1 MEVKEF
7 NRSNA
12 REISNRIQEVL
23 DNLSDELGLT
33 LKMDG
38 GRFSDD
44 KLTLKVEVTIQNEDG
59 GRMISDQ
66 TNGRADREAKSE
78 GISFKAPHFIGSIW
92 NLSGRAGLCKVDDY
106 KSKNRSYPFIVEA
119 YESGKRFKAG
129 SSSFRMGKELVPPTD
144 IEFMKWFTLDV
155 EDDTISPEDEEI
167 CDRINEYMSV
177 AYPSEE
183 FFDACGEIFDKG
195 LANTIWGNI
204 YSMLFQHGA
213 SLTEVTN
220 HLQAILAT
228 PKRKRTRK

>member
-92 NLSGRAGLCKVDDY
+92 KLSGRAGLCKVVDY

-204 YSMLFQHGA
+204 YSMLFQNGA
-213 SLTEVTN
+213 SLNEVTN

>member
-12 REISNRIQEVL
+12 REISDRIQEAL
-23 DNLSDELGLT
+23 DTLSGELGLT
-33 LKMDG
+33 FKMDG
-38 GRFSDD
+38 GRFSAD

-66 TNGRADREAKSE
+66 TLGRADRAATSE

-92 NLSGRAGLCKVDDY
+92 ELKRTGLCKVVDY

-129 SSSFRMGKELVPPTD
+129 SYSFCMGKELVPPTD

-155 EDDTISPEDEEI
+155 EDDTISQEDEEI
-167 CDRINEYMSV
+167 CDRINDYMSV

-195 LANTIWGNI
+195 LANTIWSGI

-213 SLTEVTN
+213 SVTEVTN

>member
-7 NRSNA
+7 NRSNS
-12 REISNRIQEVL
+12 REISDRIQEAL
-23 DNLSDELGLT
+23 NTLSEELGVT
-33 LKMDG
+33 LQMSG
-38 GRFSDD
+38 GRFSAD

-66 TNGRADREAKSE
+66 TLGRADRAATSE

-92 NLSGRAGLCKVDDY
+92 ELKGRAGLCKVTDY
-106 KSKNRSYPFIVEA
+106 KSKNRSYPFIVES
-119 YESGKRFKAG
+119 YETGKQFKAG
-129 SSSFRMGKELVPPTD
+129 GYSFKMGKELVPPTD

-155 EDDTISPEDEEI
+155 EDDTISQEDEEI

-183 FFDACGEIFDKG
+183 FFDACSEALEKG
-195 LANTIWGNI
+195 FAETIWGGI
-204 YSMLFQHGA
+204 YSMLFKNGA
-213 SLTEVTN
+213 SVTEVTN
-220 HLQAILAT
+220 HLQAIVAT

>member
-12 REISNRIQEVL
+12 RELSNRIQEAL
-23 DNLSDELGLT
+23 DTLSEELGLT

-38 GRFSDD
+38 GRFSSD

-59 GRMISDQ
+59 SRMISDQ
-66 TNGRADREAKSE
+66 TNGHADREAKLS
-78 GISFKAPHFIGSIW
+78 GITFKAPHFIGSIW
-92 NLSGRAGLCKVDDY
+92 ELSGRADLCKVVDY
-106 KSKNRSYPFIVEA
+106 KSKNRSYPFIVES

-129 SSSFRMGKELVPPTD
+129 SYSFRTGKELAPPTD
-144 IEFMKWFTLDV
+144 VEFMKWFTLDV

-167 CDRINEYMSV
+167 CDRVNEYMSV
-177 AYPSEE
+177 AYHSEE
-183 FFDACGEIFDKG
+183 FFDACGEIYDKG
-195 LANTIWGNI
+195 LASTIWGGI

-213 SLTEVTN
+213 SLTEVTK
-220 HLQAILAT
+220 HLKVILSA

>member
-12 REISNRIQEVL
+12 REISNRIQEAL

-38 GRFSDD
+38 GRFSAD

-78 GISFKAPHFIGSIW
+78 GISFKTPHFIGSIW
-92 NLSGRAGLCKVDDY
+92 NLSGRAGLCKVVDY

-119 YESGKRFKAG
+119 YESGKRFKTG
-129 SSSFRMGKELVPPTD
+129 GSSFRMGKELVPPTD

-183 FFDACGEIFDKG
+183 FFNACGEIYDRG
-195 LANTIWGNI
+195 LASTIWGGI

-213 SLTEVTN
+213 SLTEVTK
-220 HLQAILAT
+220 HLKVILSA

>member
-92 NLSGRAGLCKVDDY
+92 NLSGRAGLCKVVDY

-144 IEFMKWFTLDV
+144 IEFMKWFTGYSYV
-155 EDDTISPEDEEI
+155 TKNAFDD
-167 CDRINEYMSV
+167 SV
-177 AYPSEE
+177 DSLA
-183 FFDACGEIFDKG
+183 IFADKFILG
-195 LANTIWGNI
+195 KTKTAK
-204 YSMLFQHGA
+204 
-213 SLTEVTN
+213 
-220 HLQAILAT
+220 AIVLNM
-228 PKRKRTRK
+228 RH

>member
-12 REISNRIQEVL
+12 REISNRIQEAL
-23 DNLSDELGLT
+23 DSISGELGLT

-38 GRFSDD
+38 GRFFAD

-66 TNGRADREAKSE
+66 TNGRADRKAKSS
-78 GISFKAPHFIGSIW
+78 GISFKAPHFIGSVW
-92 NLSGRAGLCKVDDY
+92 ELSGRAGLCKVVDY

-129 SSSFRMGKELVPPTD
+129 SSSFHMGRELVPPTD
-144 IEFMKWFTLDV
+144 IEFMKWFTIDV

-183 FFDACGEIFDKG
+183 FFDACGKIYDKG
-195 LANTIWGNI
+195 LANTIWGGI
-204 YSMLFQHGA
+204 YSMIFQHGA
-213 SLTEVTN
+213 SLTEVTK

>member
-12 REISNRIQEVL
+12 REISSRVQELL

-38 GRFSDD
+38 GRFSAD

-66 TNGRADREAKSE
+66 TNGHADREAKSE

-92 NLSGRAGLCKVDDY
+92 NLNGKAGLCKVVDY
-106 KSKNRSYPFIVEA
+106 KSKNRSYPFIVES
-119 YESGKRFKAG
+119 YESGERFKVG
-129 SSSFRMGKELVPPTD
+129 SYSFLMGKELVPPTD

-155 EDDTISPEDEEI
+155 EDDTISQEDEEI

-183 FFDACGEIFDKG
+183 FFDACSEVLEKG
-195 LANTIWGNI
+195 FADTIWGGI
-204 YSMLFQHGA
+204 YSMLFKNRA
-213 SLTEVTN
+213 SVTEVTN
-220 HLQAILAT
+220 HLQAIVAT